1 MKYSV
6 RNYQKRNH
14 NPHEGNPYMQILEK
28 KLKDELNNFCVE
40 CGSENPEFI
49 SINNGIFICAECAK
63 NHIHFPKNISRILTN
78 NIKTLTLDEIQFLL
92 CGGNRALLNFINNE
106 FPKLSEFPPYI
117 LYRTQAMVYYRQN
130 LQYLING
137 GIAPIKPSLKYAYKV
152 SNFISNLQS
161 EFNDMKEN
169 LNNNITITG
178 NETFNTIQEEK
189 RFLKNINNLNNFENY
204 ANSSNYNFTHGR
216 NMSLNDKNFNDRL
229 INTNCNI
236 DKNYDTNY
244 IINKPR
250 QVNFQNNNNII
261 IGNLNTNND
270 LSQLNQGRLMTST
283 EKIKIDIKPKNKRRI
298 KSIINES
305 TNYLNNIN
313 EVYIKPKLVLSP
325 KISINCLTINNGT
338 LSQRN
343 RNMEDDKDD
352 KDYNQ
357 VEEENKKI
365 NNNKILMKKRLNK
378 NSSQDFYIL
387 TQNKGFE
394 DYTKKSKYIHK
405 SLSQRN
411 IKNNEVK
418 IVNKKVIQNYKDK
431 KYIINIDEKSELLS
445 KIREK
450 KNMNKTNN
458 IFNNDINND
467 IDNNNNYILTKN
479 YDTNNEKFITV
490 QNRCFSEVESLPI
503 KINLKNNKNNHKTK
517 EVKIDLTKNKLIN
530 EKNYFSFD
538 ESKSKEEN
546 NPTNKK
552 INKEKEKVNN
562 NNKEKEN
569 IIDKKIKSSK
579 SNLFKHFSQSN
590 IAKETK
596 DKNKKL
602 LIDRVNMKDI
612 NKVSIRNKYKLKR
625 KNII

>member
-40 CGSENPEFI
+40 CGNENPEYI
-49 SINNGIFICAECAK
+49 SVNNGIFICAECAK
-63 NHIHFPKNISRILTN
+63 NHINFPKNISRIVNN
-78 NIKTLTLDEIQFLL
+78 NIKSLTLDEIQFLL

-161 EFNDMKEN
+161 EFNDIKEN
-169 LNNNITITG
+169 INNNFSITG

-189 RFLKNINNLNNFENY
+189 RFLNNINNLNNFENY
-204 ANSSNYNFTHGR
+204 ANHSNYNFAHGR
-216 NMSLNDKNFNDRL
+216 NISLNDKNFNVYNDRF

-283 EKIKIDIKPKNKRRI
+283 EKIKIDIKPKNKRRM

-313 EVYIKPKLVLSP
+313 EVYVKPKLVLSP
-325 KISINCLTINNGT
+325 KININCLTINGT

-343 RNMEDDKDD
+343 RNDEDNKDIN
-352 KDYNQ
+352 K
-357 VEEENKKI
+357 VEVDNNKN

-387 TQNKGFE
+387 TQNKGFG
-394 DYTKKSKYIHK
+394 DYSKKGKYIHK

-411 IKNNEVK
+411 IKNNEAK
-418 IVNKKVIQNYKDK
+418 IANKKVIQNYKDK
-431 KYIINIDEKSELLS
+431 KFIINTDEKAELIS
-445 KIREK
+445 KIKEK
-450 KNMNKTNN
+450 KNLNKSNN
-458 IFNNDINND
+458 IFYND

-479 YDTNNEKFITV
+479 YHTNNEKFATE

-517 EVKIDLTKNKLIN
+517 EVKIDLTKNQLIN
-530 EKNYFSFD
+530 EKNYFSLD
-538 ESKSKEEN
+538 ESKLKEEN
-546 NPTNKK
+546 NSTNKK
-552 INKEKEKVNN
+552 TNKEKEKVNN

-569 IIDKKIKSSK
+569 INNNDKKSKPNKSSLCK
-579 SNLFKHFSQSN
+579 YFSQSN
-590 IAKETK
+590 LTKESK
-596 DKNKKL
+596 DKNKRL
-602 LIDRVNMKDI
+602 LGDKVNMKDI

-625 KNII
+625 KNNI